1 MARRPAVAGQ
11 FYLGEKKALKEQ
23 IEECFMSKFG
33 PGRLPGDTRTKV
45 IKGVIAPHAGYPFSG
60 PCAAF
65 AYKEIAEAQE
75 PDLYV
80 VLGPSHS
87 GSESC
92 ISAEDWETPLG
103 IAKNDKEF
111 GQVLVDNSKIVVN
124 EEAHDMEHSIEVQ
137 LPFLQFVNQI
147 NNKTSKENKDF
158 KFLPLM
164 VSHNISY
171 NEIAKAIQK
180 TAEQLKRHIIII
192 ASSDLTHYGLNY
204 GYIPFQD
211 NVKENMHKL
220 DKGAIDRILDLD
232 ATGFIEYCRDKEA
245 TICGALPIAA
255 LISTINAKKA
265 KLLKYYTSGD
275 IIGDYSNAVGYASV
289 LFE

>member
-1 MARRPAVAGQ
+1 MTRKPVVAGQ
-11 FYLGEKKALKEQ
+11 FYYGDKKALKEQ
-23 IEECFMSKFG
+23 LEECFMSKFG
-33 PGRLPGDTRTKV
+33 PGELPEDVRTKV
-45 IKGVIAPHAGYPFSG
+45 IKGVIAPHAGYTFSG

-75 PDLYV
+75 PDLYII
-80 VLGPSHS
+80 LGPSHS

-92 ISAEDWETPLG
+92 ISLEDWETPLG

-111 GQVLVDNSKIVVN
+111 GKALTENSKIPVN
-124 EEAHDMEHSIEVQ
+124 EESHSMEHSIEVQ
-137 LPFLQFVNQI
+137 VPFLQFVN
-147 NNKTSKENKDF
+147 KSF

-180 TAEQLKRHIIII
+180 TAEQLKKHMIVI
-192 ASSDLTHYGLNY
+192 ASSDFTHYGFNY
-204 GYIPFQD
+204 GYMPFQD
-211 NVKENMHKL
+211 NVKENMAKL
-220 DKGAIDRILDLD
+220 DKGAINKILKSD
-232 ATGFIEYCRDKEA
+232 AEGFIDYCRDKDA
-245 TICGALPIAA
+245 TICGALPIA
-255 LISTINAKKA
+255 TIIKTVNAKKA

-275 IIGDYSNAVGYASV
+275 IIGDYSNAVGYASI